1 MDKIPVDRIFFKDDN
16 CNFTSDDHRSIQEM
30 LDERDRLRIAVSKR
44 NFEDLISPDGKL
56 YRYENMSV
64 EDLEIC
70 HEYAKSQYFFTTVR
84 SVLDFAKTST
94 GVFAEFSSNGDIK
107 CASLFNSVQE
117 YAKAV
122 VTLTGGFDK
131 RMSEEI
137 EETRTTPFRSSFMQK
152 DEYDSSVNAPL
163 DCGVVKKTI
172 MEEIGN
178 SDIMN
183 ERTVGDVVD
192 IIYHIMEI
200 EYEYS
205 IAPETENVI
214 EDTTTVVV
222 NENNNDR
229 LNVFG
234 YDDELSDDYE
244 DIRYN
249 FKNLMNII
257 ECTFKGSIK
266 PVTPEDIEMWCEDER
281 RDSQSDSSYIHYNS
295 SDNQEKNCRIEEM
308 TAALNDA
315 QEREKTLLEALEKNQ
330 LMLEKMMEMQQKANN
345 EKTSTKK
352 GFLSRLFRKK

>member
-1 MDKIPVDRIFFKDDN
+1 
-16 CNFTSDDHRSIQEM
+16 M
-30 LDERDRLRIAVSKR
+30 LDERDQLRVAISKR
-44 NFEDLISPDGKL
+44 NFEDLISPDGKH
-56 YRYENMSV
+56 YRYEGMSD

-84 SVLDFAKTST
+84 RVLDFTKTST

-122 VTLTGGFDK
+122 VTLTGGFNK

-137 EETRTTPFRSSFMQK
+137 EETRTAPFRSSFMQK

-163 DCGVVKKTI
+163 DCGVAKKAI

-183 ERTVGDVVD
+183 ERTVSDVVD
-192 IIYHIMEI
+192 MIYHIMEI
-200 EYEYS
+200 EYEYN

-222 NENNNDR
+222 NENNNGR

-234 YDDELSDDYE
+234 YDDELSDDCI
-244 DIRYN
+244 DVRYD
-249 FKNLMNII
+249 FKDLMNII
-257 ECTFKGSIK
+257 ECTFKGSLK
-266 PVTPEDIEMWCEDER
+266 TVTAEDIEMWCEDEC
-281 RDSQSDSSYIHYNS
+281 RDTQSDSSYTHYNNNENQEK
-295 SDNQEKNCRIEEM
+295 SDFQRQLQEKNCRIEEM

-315 QEREKTLLEALEKNQ
+315 QEREKTLLETLEKNQ
-330 LMLEKMMEMQQKANN
+330 LMLEKMMEMQQKADN
-345 EKTSTKK
+345 EKSSTKK